1 MLISSTSNGLDS
13 IVQLLTVLLIFIF
26 VLVLTYYVTK
36 FTAGLQNGKL
46 SSAGVEILMTFKI
59 APNKYIQ
66 VVKIGGKYFSYAV
79 CKDTVTLLG
88 ELTKDDI
95 SEIGK
100 ADTGTAMNISF
111 KDIFD
116 KLKK

>member
-79 CKDTVTLLG
+79 CKDT
-88 ELTKDDI
+88 
-95 SEIGK
+95 
-100 ADTGTAMNISF
+100 GTAMNISF

>member
-1 MLISSTSNGLDS
+1 M
-13 IVQLLTVLLIFIF
+13 
-26 VLVLTYYVTK
+26 
-36 FTAGLQNGKL
+36 
-46 SSAGVEILMTFKI
+46 
-59 APNKYIQ
+59 
-66 VVKIGGKYFSYAV
+66 KIGGKYFSYAV

-95 SEIGK
+95 SEFGK

>member
-1 MLISSTSNGLDS
+1 MLD
-13 IVQLLTVLLIFIF
+13 IVLS
-26 VLVLTYYVTK
+26 YYVTK

-95 SEIGK
+95 SELLSHCRTHNYIC
-100 ADTGTAMNISF
+100 TWICLFN
-111 KDIFD
+111 
-116 KLKK
+116 LL

>member
-66 VVKIGGKYFSYAV
+66 
-79 CKDTVTLLG
+79 DTVTLLG

-95 SEIGK
+95 SEFGK